1 MAQPDQATGTLHRVA
16 GDDGPEAREDLL
28 VLSGV
33 QAGYGRKH
41 VVFDIDL
48 HLGRGEIVTIVGHN
62 GAGKTTTLKTVFG
75 MLPALAGTITYGGQD
90 VTHSSCRHN
99 VLRGMSF
106 IPSERFVFADL
117 SVLDNLRLGAMHERS
132 AKARDERM
140 DFVYSLFPIL
150 KDRSDQRAGTMS
162 GGQQR
167 MLSLGLAM
175 MSRPKLLL
183 LDEPSL
189 GLAPALVSEIFDRV
203 RRLADEE
210 QLSVLL
216 LEQNVVQALR
226 IADRAYVMRSGRI
239 ILEDTAEKLRG
250 RDNYWDLF

>member
-1 MAQPDQATGTLHRVA
+1 LARHDPAPATAESRPATDQ
-16 GDDGPEAREDLL
+16 EDLL

-75 MLPALAGTITYGGQD
+75 MLPPLDGSIVYDGQD
-90 VTHSSCRHN
+90 AARANCRRN
-99 VLRGMSF
+99 VLRGMSY
-106 IPSERFVFADL
+106 IPAERFVFGEL
-117 SVLDNLRLGAMHERS
+117 SVIDNLRLGALHQRDVQ
-132 AKARDERM
+132 AREKRLEL
-140 DFVYSLFPIL
+140 VYGMFPIL
-150 KDRSDQRAGTMS
+150 KERSEQKARTMS

-189 GLAPALVSEIFDRV
+189 GLAPALVAEIFDGV
-203 RRLADEE
+203 RRLADEDG
-210 QLSVLL
+210 LSVLL
-216 LEQNVVQALR
+216 LEQNVGQALR

-239 ILEDTAEKLRG
+239 ILEETAEQMRKRP
-250 RDNYWDLF
+250 DYWDLF

>member
-1 MAQPDQATGTLHRVA
+1 MDRAGTAPA
-16 GDDGPEAREDLL
+16 GDDLL
-28 VLSGV
+28 VLSGL

-41 VVFDIDL
+41 VVFDVDL

-62 GAGKTTTLKTVFG
+62 GAGKTTTLKTIFG
-75 MLPALAGTITYGGQD
+75 VLAPLGGTITYDGAD
-90 VTHSSCRHN
+90 VSHSSCRRN
-99 VLRGMSF
+99 VLRGMSL
-106 IPSERFVFADL
+106 IPSERFVFGDL
-117 SVLDNLRLGAMHERS
+117 TVLDNLRLGAMHEKDTALR
-132 AKARDERM
+132 AERRNL
-140 DFVYSLFPIL
+140 VYGMFPIL
-150 KDRSDQRAGTMS
+150 QERSEQRARTMS

-189 GLAPALVSEIFDRV
+189 GLAPALVAEIFDGV

-216 LEQNVVQALR
+216 LEQNVGQALR
-226 IADRAYVMRSGRI
+226 IADRAYVMRSGRF
-239 ILEDTAEKLRG
+239 ILEETAEQMR
-250 RDNYWDLF
+250 RRSDYWDLF

>member
-1 MAQPDQATGTLHRVA
+1 LAP
-16 GDDGPEAREDLL
+16 PEPTASTIPVNGEVVTRNDLL

-41 VVFDIDL
+41 VVFDLDL
-48 HLGRGEIVTIVGHN
+48 HVGHGEIVTIVGHN

-75 MLPALAGTITYGGQD
+75 MLQPLGGQIVYD
-90 VTHSSCRHN
+90 GDNVARSSCRRN

-106 IPSERFVFADL
+106 IPAERFVFGDL
-117 SVLDNLRLGAMHERS
+117 NVMDNLRLGAMHEKNGKS
-132 AKARDERM
+132 RDGRLAM
-140 DFVYSLFPIL
+140 VYEMFPIL
-150 KDRSDQRAGTMS
+150 KERSEQKARTMS

-175 MSRPKLLL
+175 MSKPRLLL

-189 GLAPALVSEIFDRV
+189 GLAPALVAEIFRGV

-210 QLSVLL
+210 GLSVLL
-216 LEQNVVQALR
+216 LEQNVGQALR
-226 IADRAYVMRSGRI
+226 IADRVYVMRSGRI
-239 ILEDTAEKLRG
+239 ILEETAEQMRQ
-250 RDNYWDLF
+250 RPDYWDLF